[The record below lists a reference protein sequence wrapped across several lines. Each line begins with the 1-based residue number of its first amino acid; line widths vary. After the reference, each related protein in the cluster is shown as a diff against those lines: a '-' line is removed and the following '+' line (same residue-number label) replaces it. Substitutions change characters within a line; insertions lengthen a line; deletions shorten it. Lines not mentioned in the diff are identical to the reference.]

1 MCECQCSILSM
12 SEQLQQTCRGNL
24 RFRVICWTAFVLARC
39 KWSHTQANFIRS
51 SLEMLSWPIRSHRQH
66 LLGAVV
72 LLHSRLIG
80 RQRTCRPL
88 DEAAEHPCCFVIKIL
103 LVVLTRNPVRLSSRP
118 PGCGSETRDRACNT
132 DGPFIRI
139 YWAKFLIHHQ
149 DEWKRKMKS
158 NVCRKRNYAYRLIIM
173 PTVIILFLIKPL
185 GFTTF
190 HNC

>member
-1 MCECQCSILSM
+1 M
-12 SEQLQQTCRGNL
+12 
-24 RFRVICWTAFVLARC
+24 
-39 KWSHTQANFIRS
+39 KSHTSKLYKKQFRNAFLTNQKPPPTPPGRCGT
-51 SLEMLSWPIRSHRQH
+51 Q
-66 LLGAVV
+66 

-139 YWAKFLIHHQ
+139 YWATFLIHHQ

-158 NVCRKRNYAYRLIIM
+158 NVCRKRNYAYRIIIM